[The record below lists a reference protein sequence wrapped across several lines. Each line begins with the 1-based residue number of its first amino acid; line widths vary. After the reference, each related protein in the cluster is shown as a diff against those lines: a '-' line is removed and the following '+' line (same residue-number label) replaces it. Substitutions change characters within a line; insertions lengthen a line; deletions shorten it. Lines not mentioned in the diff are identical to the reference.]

1 MFNLLCSF
9 IKIILSIF
17 KTKRFLIF
25 EMAMLK
31 KEIEILKRK
40 RKKKVNTNCFDRL
53 FFVILHK
60 IANIKNR
67 ITIVKPETVLQWQRM
82 IIKGFWTYTTS
93 KKRGRKRTPKEIR
106 HQILAIKNDNIL
118 WGVKKI
124 QGELIKLNIYL
135 DSKTIWN
142 IIQSYRRK
150 GKVRAYLNWKKFL
163 KMNISSLYAMDF
175 FTVDT
180 ILNQRLYVF
189 FIISHGTLEIVRYAI
204 TQNPVKEFV
213 RQQIIAFEDEVRKI
227 AYLIHDNTPQFIL
240 HYLSYGIK
248 ELRIS
253 IRSPNMNPVAERF
266 VKSLRHE
273 ALDNFIIISFSQI
286 KNILDQYIHYYN
298 SLRPH
303 QGINQQ
309 VPKKYTPQQNGRI
322 VKMPILSGL
331 HYHYYRRAA

>member
-1 MFNLLCSF
+1 
-9 IKIILSIF
+9 
-17 KTKRFLIF
+17 
-25 EMAMLK
+25 
-31 KEIEILKRK
+31 
-40 RKKKVNTNCFDRL
+40 L

-60 IANIKNR
+60 IANIKDR
-67 ITIVKPETVLQWQRM
+67 ITVVKPETVLQWQRM
-82 IIKGFWTYTTS
+82 IIKGFWTFTTS

-180 ILNQRLYVF
+180 IFNQRFYVF
-189 FIISHGTLEIVRYAI
+189 FIISHRTREIVRYAI

-213 RQQIIAFEDEVRKI
+213 RQQIIAFEDEVGKI
-227 AYLIHDNTPQFIL
+227 AYLIHDNTRQFNL

-273 ALDNFIIISFSQI
+273 ALDNFIIISYSQI

-298 SLRPH
+298 TQRPH
-303 QGINQQ
+303 QGISQQ

-322 VKMPILSGL
+322 IKMPILSGL
-331 HYHYYRRAA
+331 HHHYYRRAA